1 VSGGNGPAAA
11 VRPHAAERVLYALA
25 WHLRRGDPAASDDLV
40 AALSPA
46 ERAEARAVLGLPGV
60 VETLRD
66 LTDAE
71 LRARMLALAGKSRE
85 TQVSEPKR
93 ETTTIMSGSPGVPT
107 IVVRELGW
115 EQQAAAE
122 REAQR
127 RAETG
132 AEVKRIERE
141 RAVRESPFTPRPPLV
156 PADPVARVHAEWE
169 RKKWLDECA
178 ELRDVPRKQA
188 ELEEW
193 ARKYELERAMA
204 PPDPPP
210 PTRYGRPVS
219 TAQLA
224 YEEQQATW
232 QAKQAR
238 PAQGCGYCNTC
249 RAGGGQWCLNG

>member
-1 VSGGNGPAAA
+1 MSGNGPAAA
-11 VRPHAAERVLYALA
+11 VRPHAAERALYGLA
-25 WHLRRGDPAASDDLV
+25 YWLRRGDPAAGDDLV
-40 AALSPA
+40 RTLSPA
-46 ERAEARAVLGLPGV
+46 ERAEAQAVMDVPGV
-60 VETLRD
+60 AETLRTLSED
-66 LTDAE
+66 E
-71 LRARMLALAGKSRE
+71 LLSRMRALAGKTRE
-85 TQVSEPKR
+85 AHVSEPQR
-93 ETTTIMSGSPGVPT
+93 EVTTILPGGRGVPT
-107 IVVRELGW
+107 IVVREPGW

-127 RAETG
+127 RAETD

-141 RAVRESPFTPRPPLV
+141 RAIRESPFTPRPPLV
-156 PADPVARVHAEWE
+156 PKDPVAQVYADWE
-169 RKKWLDECA
+169 RQKWLDECA

-193 ARKYELERAMA
+193 ARKVELERAMD

-210 PTRYGRPVS
+210 PMRYGRPVS
-219 TAQLA
+219 KAQLA
-224 YEEQQATW
+224 YEEQQAAW

>member
-25 WHLRRGDPAASDDLV
+25 WHLRRGDPAAGDDLV
-40 AALSPA
+40 RTLSPA
-46 ERAEARAVLGLPGV
+46 ERAEARAVTDVPGV
-60 VETLRD
+60 AETLRTLSED
-66 LTDAE
+66 E
-71 LRARMLALAGKSRE
+71 LRARMLALAGKTRE
-85 TQVSEPKR
+85 THVSEPKR
-93 ETTTIMSGSPGVPT
+93 EVTTILPGGRGVPT
-107 IVVRELGW
+107 IVVREPGW
-115 EQQAAAE
+115 QQQAAAE

-132 AEVKRIERE
+132 AEVKRIRHE
-141 RAVRESPFTPRPPLV
+141 RAVREYTLRPPLV
-156 PADPVARVHAEWE
+156 PTDPVARVHAEWE
-169 RKKWLDECA
+169 RQKWLDECA

-193 ARKYELERAMA
+193 ARKVELERAME

-210 PTRYGRPVS
+210 PMRYGRPVS

-224 YEEQQATW
+224 YEEQQAAW

-249 RAGGGQWCLNG
+249 RAGGGQWCLYG